1 MTPRKFYGSHF
12 HSLVVHLPE
21 IYRIINTK
29 SILAEQEE
37 RTFGSLRRLAE
48 GTTNRKPGWIVDN
61 TILRF
66 NCQQTEN
73 SICSFSKQNSVIS
86 QQSKLLSK
94 RENTIFPK
102 EIFGI
107 KSSLFQSHLER
118 IADFLLPGYNI
129 WWHYNGTEIVF
140 HDSVDEPE
148 FRMQGPDTANFRS
161 TSLKKER
168 AIIDDIWQ
176 TSLDK
181 AASSELVLPILHVKT
196 KEDGKLIYKRT
207 NLKSV
212 MKHVSS
218 PTNNISEDETN
229 DNLEETAQKE
239 TNQVSR
245 ELALLN
251 PINFIPDDDSE
262 STEDYIPNIPIVQG
276 NNHQS
281 TSNRPR
287 EKTPGRQ
294 GKQGKVQIITLKF
307 LDGLQPTCSKID
319 VHESLFNKP
328 NKLPANRA
336 KTPLRCKRKI
346 FASEVSKQEIA
357 SCRKKTTL
365 DMVVQ
370 LLGPSSD
377 VDDCLKYRELKLKHP
392 GHKSFISAFDQS
404 FSKLQIEVSK
414 RYFALKEETTK
425 DDGKENRE
433 NLLAD
438 KEIAQKLLGHWGMY
452 YF

>member
-73 SICSFSKQNSVIS
+73 RICSFSKQNSVIS

-181 AASSELVLPILHVKT
+181 AASSELVLPLLHVKT

-239 TNQVSR
+239 TNQVSS

-251 PINFIPDDDSE
+251 PINFIPDDNSE

-276 NNHQS
+276 PPEVPAIDQGRKHLEDKENK
-281 TSNRPR
+281 
-287 EKTPGRQ
+287 EKY
-294 GKQGKVQIITLKF
+294 KSYIKVSRWTV
-307 LDGLQPTCSKID
+307 QPTCSKID

-336 KTPLRCKRKI
+336 KTPLRCKRKL

-392 GHKSFISAFDQS
+392 GHKSLYRLLINLSLSYRLRSARDI
-404 FSKLQIEVSK
+404 LP
-414 RYFALKEETTK
+414 
-425 DDGKENRE
+425 
-433 NLLAD
+433 
-438 KEIAQKLLGHWGMY
+438 
-452 YF
+452 

>member
-1 MTPRKFYGSHF
+1 
-12 HSLVVHLPE
+12 
-21 IYRIINTK
+21 
-29 SILAEQEE
+29 
-37 RTFGSLRRLAE
+37 
-48 GTTNRKPGWIVDN
+48 
-61 TILRF
+61 
-66 NCQQTEN
+66 
-73 SICSFSKQNSVIS
+73 
-86 QQSKLLSK
+86 
-94 RENTIFPK
+94 
-102 EIFGI
+102 
-107 KSSLFQSHLER
+107 
-118 IADFLLPGYNI
+118 
-129 WWHYNGTEIVF
+129 
-140 HDSVDEPE
+140 
-148 FRMQGPDTANFRS
+148 MQGPDTANFRS

-181 AASSELVLPILHVKT
+181 AASSELVLPLLHVKT

-218 PTNNISEDETN
+218 PTNNISEDEIN

-239 TNQVSR
+239 TNQDKLILSVVSS

-251 PINFIPDDDSE
+251 PINFIPDDNSE
-262 STEDYIPNIPIVQG
+262 STKDYIPNIPIVQEPPEVPAIDQG
-276 NNHQS
+276 RKHLEDKENK
-281 TSNRPR
+281 
-287 EKTPGRQ
+287 EKY
-294 GKQGKVQIITLKF
+294 KLYIKVSRWT
-307 LDGLQPTCSKID
+307 LQPTCSKID

-328 NKLPANRA
+328 NKLP
-336 KTPLRCKRKI
+336 
-346 FASEVSKQEIA
+346 A

-414 RYFALKEETTK
+414 RYLALKEETIN

-438 KEIAQKLLGHWGMY
+438 KEIAQKLLDHWGMY
-452 YF
+452 YL

>member
-1 MTPRKFYGSHF
+1 
-12 HSLVVHLPE
+12 
-21 IYRIINTK
+21 
-29 SILAEQEE
+29 
-37 RTFGSLRRLAE
+37 
-48 GTTNRKPGWIVDN
+48 
-61 TILRF
+61 
-66 NCQQTEN
+66 
-73 SICSFSKQNSVIS
+73 
-86 QQSKLLSK
+86 
-94 RENTIFPK
+94 
-102 EIFGI
+102 
-107 KSSLFQSHLER
+107 
-118 IADFLLPGYNI
+118 
-129 WWHYNGTEIVF
+129 
-140 HDSVDEPE
+140 
-148 FRMQGPDTANFRS
+148 MQGPDTANFRS

-181 AASSELVLPILHVKT
+181 PASSELVLPLLHVKT

-239 TNQVSR
+239 TNQEPPEVPAINQGRKHLEDKENKEKYKSYIKVSR
-245 ELALLN
+245 W
-251 PINFIPDDDSE
+251 
-262 STEDYIPNIPIVQG
+262 TV
-276 NNHQS
+276 
-281 TSNRPR
+281 
-287 EKTPGRQ
+287 
-294 GKQGKVQIITLKF
+294 
-307 LDGLQPTCSKID
+307 QPTCSKID

-328 NKLPANRA
+328 NKLPA
-336 KTPLRCKRKI
+336 L
-346 FASEVSKQEIA
+346 
-357 SCRKKTTL
+357 CRKKTTL

-414 RYFALKEETTK
+414 RYFALKEDTTK

-438 KEIAQKLLGHWGMY
+438 KEIAQKLDH
-452 YF
+452 